1 MGSVASVWRSLGHSQ
16 GCSVGPSL
24 GAHLRHRVPL
34 FGRIPDPS
42 GQRPHTS
49 FPQDGIPSNGG
60 EVAREE
66 SCPLSKNSSA
76 ESENSQRAE
85 GRQVSE
91 DLGCSFP
98 DLSWKRSVVGPL
110 TNCHHARLESVEHI

>member
-1 MGSVASVWRSLGHSQ
+1 MGSIASAWRRVDHSYS
-16 GCSVGPSL
+16 CSVGPSR
-24 GAHLRHRVPL
+24 GAHLRDPL

-49 FPQDGIPSNGG
+49 FPQDGISSNGG
-60 EVAREE
+60 EVAGEE
-66 SCPLSKNSSA
+66 SCPLSKNSSP

-91 DLGCSFP
+91 DLGHSFP

-110 TNCHHARLESVEHI
+110 SELSSC